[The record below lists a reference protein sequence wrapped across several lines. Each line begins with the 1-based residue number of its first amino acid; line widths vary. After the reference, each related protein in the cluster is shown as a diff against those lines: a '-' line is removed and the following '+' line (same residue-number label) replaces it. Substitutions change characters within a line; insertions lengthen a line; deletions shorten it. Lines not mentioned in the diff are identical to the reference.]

1 MARNYMSSAALCPF
15 YRYEEPVAIYCEG
28 LEPGSTLKLFYRDG
42 KKLDRFK
49 ARHCYGDWKKCP
61 IARTLWSKY
70 EPGETE
76 IP

>member
-15 YRYEEPVAIYCEG
+15 YRYEEPIAIYCEG
-28 LEPGSTLKLFYRDG
+28 LESGSTLKLYYRNG

-49 ARHCYGDWKKCP
+49 EKNCYGDWKHCP
-61 IARTLWSKY
+61 IARMLWASNV
-70 EPGETE
+70 PGETE